1 MKILVTGA
9 AGFIGSHLAEALV
22 QHGHDVIALDALL
35 PELYPQSQK
44 TQNWNRLGELGH
56 KVKLLKR
63 DLRDPLEEQEI
74 RGCDYIFHLAAMPG
88 LQLSWENT
96 KLYIDCNIVATSNLL
111 EAVDQQSL
119 RNFFYISTSS
129 VYGRE
134 INGDETSLIAPI
146 SPYGVT
152 KLAAENLV
160 SAFSKVNQ
168 LSYSIFRLFSVY
180 GPRQRSD
187 MAFNIFIRKMLQQEE
202 INIFGDGS
210 QIRTNTFVGDIVDGL
225 ICAIEKSQNGEI
237 YNLCGNEQIS
247 VIELVDL
254 ISSLLRVNPRLTYLE
269 ERSGDQKL
277 TKSTA
282 KKAMDELGF
291 QPKVNLVEGLKQQ
304 IFWQMP

>member
-9 AGFIGSHLAEALV
+9 AGFIGSHLVEALV
-22 QHGHDVIALDALL
+22 QHGYDVIALDALV

-44 TQNWNRLGELGH
+44 TQNWNRLGELGPGI
-56 KVKLLKR
+56 KLLKR
-63 DLRDPLEEQEI
+63 DLRDPIERHEI
-74 RGCDYIFHLAAMPG
+74 HGCDYVFHLAAMPG

-96 KLYIDCNIVATSNLL
+96 KLYIDCNVLATSNLL
-111 EAVDQQSL
+111 EAIDQGSL
-119 RNFFYISTSS
+119 KKFFYISTSS
-129 VYGRE
+129 VYGSE
-134 INGDETSLIAPI
+134 INGDESSLIAPI

-160 SAFSKVNQ
+160 SAFSRVNQ
-168 LSYSIFRLFSVY
+168 LNYSIYRLFSVY

-225 ICAIEKSQNGEI
+225 ICAIEKSRNAEI

-247 VIELVDL
+247 VIKLVNL
-254 ISSLLRVNPRLTYLE
+254 IGSLLKVNPRLTFLE
-269 ERSGDQKL
+269 ERNGDQKF

-282 KKAMDELGF
+282 RKAMNELGF
-291 QPKVNLVEGLKQQ
+291 QPKINLVEGLKRQ
-304 IFWQMP
+304 IFWQMH